1 VADGRGTGRV
11 ASVAALNGMVE
22 VWQAGPPDADAAVVL
37 LHGAPGPTGEWSPLL
52 QQVGGFTR
60 AIRPGSSRL
69 WDIDRADRFRL
80 RLGSSYAA
88 WLAALLDDLDIHT
101 ALTFRGR

>member
-1 VADGRGTGRV
+1 
-11 ASVAALNGMVE
+11 M
-22 VWQAGPPDADAAVVL
+22 
-37 LHGAPGPTGEWSPLL
+37 PLL

-60 AIRPGSSRL
+60 AIAPYLPGFGTSAAPTGFGYDS
-69 WDIDRADRFRL
+69 A
-80 RLGSSYAA
+80 SYAA